1 MNYSDALNY
10 IKDTNNKGYNSF
22 IVMINGEKQ
31 IKRLTIYRDTI
42 CVFAKRSRTK
52 GFKITNVDNWE
63 SIAVKQIAKNT
74 GERLRNKINKVIKY
88 LNESGLWREHKAS
101 FEKLLTF
108 DNETLSI
115 LFNSSY
121 DEYNKFKNENNINI
135 SFDCYYNLLD
145 RRIKTINYNKYS
157 LGYVDFQFDRA
168 IKNHEKYVYR
178 WRKTYDNSI
187 ECEYDDKNDI
197 MKAWYSE
204 EYKGCLNGYY
214 YLALDNKHAL
224 FIEKD

>member
-1 MNYSDALNY
+1 MNYSEALNY
-10 IKDTNNKGYNSF
+10 IKDNNNKGYNSF
-22 IVMINGEKQ
+22 IIMINGEKQ

-42 CVFAKRSRTK
+42 YVFAKRSRTK
-52 GFKITNVDNWE
+52 GFKITNADNWE
-63 SIAVKQIAKNT
+63 SIAVKQITKNT

-108 DNETLSI
+108 DNETLSM
-115 LFNSSY
+115 LFNSTY

-168 IKNHEKYVYR
+168 IKNHERYIYR
-178 WRKTYDNSI
+178 WHKTYDNSI
-187 ECEYDDKNDI
+187 ECEYDEKNDI